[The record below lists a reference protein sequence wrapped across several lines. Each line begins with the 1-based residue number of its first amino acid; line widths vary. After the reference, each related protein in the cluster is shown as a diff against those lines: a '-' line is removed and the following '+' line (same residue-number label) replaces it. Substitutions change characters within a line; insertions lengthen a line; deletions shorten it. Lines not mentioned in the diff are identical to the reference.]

1 MAGSF
6 KTGAPELQR
15 AAQQM
20 MQTNQELMGNLNKMA
35 GECEQ
40 IRGTWSGEAAIA
52 FTNLMERFSTD
63 AKNLNQSL
71 EQISEAVDTNA
82 KNYQQQ
88 EQEAQ
93 QSISSIA
100 STLGG

>member
-1 MAGSF
+1 MAGF
-6 KTGAPELQR
+6 KTGAPELQK

-20 MQTNQELMGNLNKMA
+20 EQTNSELMGNLNKMA

-40 IRGTWSGEAAIA
+40 IRGTWQGEASIA
-52 FTNLMERFSTD
+52 FSNLMERFQTD
-63 AKNLNQSL
+63 AKNLNNSL
-71 EQISEAVDTNA
+71 QQISEAVDTNA
-82 KNYQQQ
+82 KNYAQQ

-93 QSISSIA
+93 QSISQIA